1 MSCLCNKIKS
11 LLNEC
16 EGYEDEDNQ
25 RLERNYFTSLVPT
38 LPLFLPERSKA
49 KPPVAR
55 LRQAEY
61 SSQLMTLD
69 TAASRLAVDS

>member
-16 EGYEDEDNQ
+16 VGYEDEDNQ
-25 RLERNYFTSLVPT
+25 RLERNYFTSPAPKM
-38 LPLFLPERSKA
+38 PLFLPERSKA
-49 KPPVAR
+49 KPPFAR
-55 LRQAEY
+55 LRKAEN

-69 TAASRLAVDS
+69 TAASCLAVDS